1 MDEEKGISRRTFFR
15 SVIGSAALAAATRAA
30 GFGRTPPGTPP
41 PSNPPM
47 PTRPLGKTGVHV
59 GLFSIGG
66 QSTLELE
73 HAHDDAIGIIRRALD
88 LGVNYIDT
96 APLYGGG
103 ASERYIGEAL
113 EGRRND
119 VFLATKTDD
128 RSYDGSMRSLE
139 GSLKR
144 LGTDH
149 VDLWQIHNVQT
160 PADVDFILSR
170 EGAVKA
176 LERAREEGTVRF
188 TGITGHRDPFVL
200 KRAIESHPFDAI
212 LMAINPADRHSASF
226 IDNLLP
232 EAVRQNMGIMAM
244 KVPSR
249 GKLFRPGGVTTM
261 ELAMRYALSHP
272 VSTLVIGVADISELE
287 ENVRIAHEFTP
298 LNPREMADLEELTK
312 PYYADAL
319 WYRDHM

>member
-1 MDEEKGISRRTFFR
+1 
-15 SVIGSAALAAATRAA
+15 
-30 GFGRTPPGTPP
+30 
-41 PSNPPM
+41 
-47 PTRPLGKTGVHV
+47 

-66 QSTLELE
+66 QATLELE
-73 HAHDDAIGIIRRALD
+73 GAHDEAIRIINRALD

-113 EGRRND
+113 KGRRND
-119 VFLATKTDD
+119 AFLASKTDD

-149 VDLWQIHNVQT
+149 LDLWQIHNVQT
-160 PADVDFILSR
+160 SSDVDFILSR
-170 EGAVKA
+170 QGAVRA
-176 LERAREEGTVRF
+176 LERAKDEGIVRF

-232 EAVRQNMGIMAM
+232 TAVRLNMGIMAM

-249 GKLFRPGGVTTM
+249 GKIFRQGGVTTM

-272 VSTLVIGVADISELE
+272 VSTLVIGISAIRELE
-287 ENVRIAHEFTP
+287 EDVRIAREFTP
-298 LNPREMADLEELTK
+298 LQPAEMAALEDLTK
-312 PYYADAL
+312 PYFADAL